1 MNGGFV
7 ENGVNVNGG
16 NIDGGNVKGGN
27 GGNVIAGVIIIPIE
41 MKQKT
46 NILIEVNSV
55 ICLYYTTH

>member
-7 ENGVNVNGG
+7 GHGGFVTHGGFVNGF
-16 NIDGGNVKGGN
+16 GGIVNGN

-55 ICLYYTTH
+55 IC

>member
-1 MNGGFV
+1 MNGGYV
-7 ENGVNVNGG
+7 NGGNVNGG
-16 NIDGGNVKGGN
+16 NNDGGNVKGGN

-55 ICLYYTTH
+55 IY